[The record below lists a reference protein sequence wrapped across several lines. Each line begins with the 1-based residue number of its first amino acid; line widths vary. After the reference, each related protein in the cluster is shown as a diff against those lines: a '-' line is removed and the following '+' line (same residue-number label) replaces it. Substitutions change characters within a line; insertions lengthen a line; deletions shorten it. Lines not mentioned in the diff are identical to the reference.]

1 MTQASVR
8 PCPLEKLRLGSHF
21 CELVEK
27 RVGCSGGRCR
37 VLSGNQTAVC
47 DSKALPIWS
56 LLIETAHTFEFILN
70 EERHNMGQLYS
81 FLFTV
86 GKPRHA
92 FAFHERL
99 AVVGHVVKYGRRM
112 TNSCDRLAGIVE
124 RLDQRDGVWVI
135 DKIPHRPVTADVENG
150 VKIF

>member
-56 LLIETAHTFEFILN
+56 LLIATAHT
-70 EERHNMGQLYS
+70 
-81 FLFTV
+81 
-86 GKPRHA
+86 

-135 DKIPHRPVTADVENG
+135 DKIPH
-150 VKIF
+150 